1 MLKIE
6 EHSKIGI
13 DTMLFIYLFEDNEDF
28 SDICA
33 VILREIEC
41 GNKKGITSSITLLE
55 ILVKP
60 KRDGNLAAVTDYKE
74 VLTAFPNLDI
84 VNVDLEIADIASTLR
99 ASYPIKTPDA
109 IQIATSIKEGCT
121 AFITNDHA
129 LKRIEEIEVI
139 VLRDLME

>member
-84 VNVDLEIADIASTLR
+84 VNVDQEIADIASTLR
-99 ASYPIKTPDA
+99 ASYSIKTPDA

>member
-33 VILREIEC
+33 AILGEIEC
-41 GNKKGITSSITLLE
+41 GNRKGITSSITLLE

-60 KRDGNLAAVTDYKE
+60 KRDGNKTAVTDYKE

-99 ASYPIKTPDA
+99 ASYSIKTPDA

-121 AFITNDHA
+121 AFITNDRA